1 MGGKIM
7 TDSVWITVLGLGNL
21 LQRDE
26 GFGVHALQA
35 LQARLPQPDG
45 VNFLDGGALGLS
57 LLPLV
62 EDSRCLLVLDAIDAG
77 HPPGTLIELDGE
89 HLPLYTTNK
98 LSEHQ
103 VGFQEVLA
111 LARFR
116 GRLPERLHLIGAQ
129 PEDLS
134 TGIGL
139 SPALQVAVP
148 RAVRRAGMVIQA
160 WRVPCRA

>member
-1 MGGKIM
+1 MPVADMKVIM
-7 TDSVWITVLGLGNL
+7 QAYRPMITVLGLGNL

-26 GFGVHALQA
+26 GFGIHVLRALQT
-35 LQARLPQPDG
+35 RLLRMDG
-45 VNFLDGGALGLS
+45 VQCLDGGALGLS

-62 EDSRCLLVLDAIDAG
+62 EDSSCLLVLDAIDAG
-77 HPPGTLIELDGE
+77 KPTGTLIELSGDQV
-89 HLPLYTTNK
+89 PLSSTQK

-134 TGIGL
+134 IGL
-139 SPALQVAVP
+139 ELSPPLHAAIP
-148 RAVRRAGMVIQA
+148 RVVRRAEMVIRA
-160 WRVPCRA
+160 WN